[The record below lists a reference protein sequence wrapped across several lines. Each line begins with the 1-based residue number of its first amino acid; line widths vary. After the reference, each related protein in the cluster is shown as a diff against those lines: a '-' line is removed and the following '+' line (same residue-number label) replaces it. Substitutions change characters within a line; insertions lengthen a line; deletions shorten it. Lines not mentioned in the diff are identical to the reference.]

1 LSPLALDN
9 IIFFLTLWRLWK
21 LGQLRKFRKEV
32 LIQVLLRDGIMYY
45 VVICTINVLNVI
57 NTFAGP
63 KTIRQF
69 GVNFSVALSTI
80 MACRLI
86 LNLQGLQP
94 VMEETEEEEQF
105 SDADGGVMTSIVAP
119 RSQQLFAVV
128 RPQTSFRLTGE
139 SWNIL
144 RSRVEEDGI
153 ADEGAEEEGH
163 EMSLQARS
171 RTPLSIVV

>member
-1 LSPLALDN
+1 
-9 IIFFLTLWRLWK
+9 
-21 LGQLRKFRKEV
+21 
-32 LIQVLLRDGIMYY
+32 
-45 VVICTINVLNVI
+45 
-57 NTFAGP
+57 
-63 KTIRQF
+63 
-69 GVNFSVALSTI
+69 
-80 MACRLI
+80 
-86 LNLQGLQP
+86 
-94 VMEETEEEEQF
+94 MEETEEEEQF